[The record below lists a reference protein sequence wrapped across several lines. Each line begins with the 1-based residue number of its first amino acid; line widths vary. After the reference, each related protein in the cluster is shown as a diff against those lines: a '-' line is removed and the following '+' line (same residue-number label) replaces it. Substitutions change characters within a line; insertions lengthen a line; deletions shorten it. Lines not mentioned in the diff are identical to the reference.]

1 MDVNGYMEKQ
11 IEISERLLDAMRIDF
26 DEKDKFILTLMSTVQ
41 SLITKLQERDDEI
54 ENLREE
60 VAAWEEIF
68 DDVEVVEIDEQTDA

>member
-60 VAAWEEIF
+60 IAAWEEIF
-68 DDVEVVEIDEQTDA
+68 DDVEVVEVDEQTDA

>member
-60 VAAWEEIF
+60 IAAWEEIF

>member
-11 IEISERLLDAMRIDF
+11 IEISERLLEAMRIDF

-41 SLITKLQERDDEI
+41 SLMAKLGERDEEI

-60 VAAWEEIF
+60 IAAWEEIF